1 MSRTPLVTVC
11 VPTIG
16 RLEYLPETR
25 ASLEKQ
31 TFTDYEIV
39 ILDNAS
45 PEDAQ
50 EQLRSWAKDDAR
62 VRILRTDP
70 RIPMFENFNRGIR
83 EAKGKYVVFF
93 HDDDMYLPEFLSV
106 YVGML
111 ERHPSAAIA
120 GGNFDFVDT
129 TGKLDDVRRWI
140 PKTELWPG
148 RRYIDSMMRRG
159 RNVIPMPGLVFR
171 RDVLGDGFDTK
182 LPIHFGDYVLLMRIA
197 ETNDLAMV
205 AEPLVH
211 IRRHSAQA
219 SQSMPMSR
227 SVALRSEVLKDYVDE
242 FLRRHPDETERASN
256 FRKRI
261 EVLHR
266 VGLIW
271 GWFAAPSPE
280 EGRACLE
287 LLGDLPTDRA
297 VSRALGVVERAG
309 LKQIVSK
316 SKMFGI
322 ARRLGGYLGV

>member
-1 MSRTPLVTVC
+1 MSKKPLLTVC

-16 RLEYLPETR
+16 RLEYLPMTR

-31 TFTDYEIV
+31 TFADYEIV

-45 PEDAQ
+45 PEEAQ
-50 EQLRSWAKDDAR
+50 EQLRAWAKDDSR

-93 HDDDMYLPEFLSV
+93 HDDDMYLPEFLST

-111 ERHPSAAIA
+111 ERYPSAAIA

-129 TGKLDDVRRWI
+129 EGKLDDVRRWI
-140 PKTELWPG
+140 PKTELWSG

-182 LPIHFGDYVLLMRIA
+182 LPIHFGDFVLLMRIA

-227 SVALRSEVLKDYVDE
+227 AVALRSEVLKDYVDE
-242 FLRRHPDETERASN
+242 FLKRHPAEVARASDY
-256 FRKRI
+256 RKRI

-266 VGLIW
+266 VGMLW
-271 GWFAAPSPE
+271 GWFAAKDHE
-280 EGRACLE
+280 EAEACLE
-287 LLGDLPTDRA
+287 LLGDRALDRT
-297 VSRALGVVERAG
+297 VSRALGAVESAG
-309 LKQIVSK
+309 IKQIVSK
-316 SKMFGI
+316 SKMFVI